1 MSNSNSTCGYLI
13 VNMWKIY
20 SSLRHQG
27 SEASILAGRLVDH
40 FEGEENLMSKVME
53 TASTAANAI
62 DTLVDWNDYF
72 SGVFDFEESDRCD
85 SGSIAAE
92 LWQRAIVDDQDV
104 NLVIFNCLSGRQI
117 PLKSQE
123 CAA

>member
-53 TASTAANAI
+53 TAELAANAI
-62 DTLVDWNDYF
+62 DTQVDWNDYF
-72 SGVFDFEESDRCD
+72 RVYSTLKNR
-85 SGSIAAE
+85 IA
-92 LWQRAIVDDQDV
+92 AIVDQLLQ
-104 NLVIFNCLSGRQI
+104 NSGNGRLLMI
-117 PLKSQE
+117 RM
-123 CAA
+123 